1 MPKKFENIPQTIE
14 RSERADYLVDFF
26 DRINAD
32 HVLGSEETK
41 REFIKNIS
49 FEDFKGWV
57 VRVNGMLRSIPIK
70 ERSLDGKDVALVPN
84 PDQVSKLETAF
95 LGERKPEYPPRE
107 ADKEELLKEMFELA
121 QKMEAQGASLYDIA
135 LLFSV
140 GINAVHPFE
149 DGNGR
154 TSRLLN
160 YLVNTDYTG
169 TKEQAD
175 FLKKLLGEKG
185 RLLINIDP
193 GDAKDAVTNYILCNQ
208 LNIGPEDRNLP
219 KNLGQTYSKKEV
231 QEKMKE
237 KVPQEILPNF
247 QRYIL
252 DEEDDFG
259 FFAVYSFL
267 KKKGKINDFLSPV
280 KNREGIIRRTD
291 LSITDLAEKLEP
303 DEFSEILEEYWQ
315 IKKDSVSILM
325 HAIAEPNKFKIEK
338 RRYEWIQGETIKEN
352 FLASLD
358 KSYLT
363 SFKEVNMENIEE
375 IWTEK
380 DKLPFSADK
389 ISSEEM
395 RRLSEINIKLGELK
409 EQEKNERAALG
420 FDFEKADREFGVAEQ
435 DVQAMRSKEFSRE
448 DSTAKIEHD
457 KQLEIMQKQLYET
470 KRRIYE
476 PVIDLE
482 NRYLE
487 KVIQFLDSLDIWETK
502 FTTRDENRFG
512 SEEEKEATDSIYYVT
527 KSGQSLRIRKYSL
540 LKDGLS
546 GSIEP
551 FMEKI
556 FYIDN
561 QYENFRNRAN
571 VSEQVEK
578 GLFVMEYTT
587 DEFQEAQNNFATQ
600 EFMSRVKRYEKD
612 GKIIY
617 LNPVDGYRHRGYS
630 VNRIL

>member
-1 MPKKFENIPQTIE
+1 
-14 RSERADYLVDFF
+14 
-26 DRINAD
+26 
-32 HVLGSEETK
+32 
-41 REFIKNIS
+41 
-49 FEDFKGWV
+49 
-57 VRVNGMLRSIPIK
+57 
-70 ERSLDGKDVALVPN
+70 
-84 PDQVSKLETAF
+84 
-95 LGERKPEYPPRE
+95 
-107 ADKEELLKEMFELA
+107 
-121 QKMEAQGASLYDIA
+121 
-135 LLFSV
+135 
-140 GINAVHPFE
+140 
-149 DGNGR
+149 
-154 TSRLLN
+154 
-160 YLVNTDYTG
+160 
-169 TKEQAD
+169 
-175 FLKKLLGEKG
+175 
-185 RLLINIDP
+185 
-193 GDAKDAVTNYILCNQ
+193 
-208 LNIGPEDRNLP
+208 
-219 KNLGQTYSKKEV
+219 
-231 QEKMKE
+231 
-237 KVPQEILPNF
+237 
-247 QRYIL
+247 L